1 MDNEDFEGAG
11 IPPDKAM
18 ELRGISRRVMLQMSI
33 PFIFL
38 LFILIILSVA
48 LEFLKGPSYSGPM
61 PVIIIIIGVFV
72 AFFGA
77 FWDFGA
83 KRYLSDIS
91 QHREKVT
98 DEDVVY
104 INKQQLILTL
114 IFFGMAGLYVL
125 SAFLIN
131 YFVVS

>member
-1 MDNEDFEGAG
+1 MANEEMEGTPV
-11 IPPDKAM
+11 PPDRAL
-18 ELRGISRRVMLQMSI
+18 ELRGISRRVMLKMSI

-38 LFILIILSVA
+38 LFILIILSAA
-48 LEFLKGPSYSGPM
+48 LQIIKGSSFSGPM

-114 IFFGMAGLYVL
+114 IFFGIAGLYVL
-125 SAFLIN
+125 SAFLIY

>member
-18 ELRGISRRVMLQMSI
+18 EIRGISRRVILQISI

-61 PVIIIIIGVFV
+61 AVIIIIIGVFV